1 MISLRERKKTAVR
14 DALIAQALRLFRERS
29 FDGVTVDEIAAAA
42 EVSRRSFFRYFPN
55 KEAVLLGRRQDQL
68 ARFRELLGK
77 TKGFDSVRAACLALA
92 DEYVK
97 MRAQILEERAI
108 VAASASLSAHD
119 LEVDRAFEAAIEGA
133 LGGGRRAKICAAAV
147 VGAIRVV
154 LEEWAERG
162 GKLDLRAVGTEALDL
177 IAPVAPPK
185 FGDRQR
191 TESTRS
197 THP

>member
-1 MISLRERKKTAVR
+1 
-14 DALIAQALRLFRERS
+14 
-29 FDGVTVDEIAAAA
+29 
-42 EVSRRSFFRYFPN
+42 
-55 KEAVLLGRRQDQL
+55 
-68 ARFRELLGK
+68 
-77 TKGFDSVRAACLALA
+77 
-92 DEYVK
+92 
-97 MRAQILEERAI
+97 
-108 VAASASLSAHD
+108 ASASLSAHD

>member
-14 DALIAQALRLFRERS
+14 DALIAHALRLFAERG

-42 EVSRRSFFRYFPN
+42 EVSRRSFFRYFPS
-55 KEAVLLGRRQDQL
+55 KEGVLLARRQDQL
-68 ARFRELLGK
+68 ARFRELVGRQ
-77 TKGFDSVRAACLALA
+77 KGFESVRRACLALA
-92 DEYVK
+92 DEYVL
-97 MRAQILEERAI
+97 MRAQILEERTI
-108 VAASASLSAHD
+108 VAASSSLSAHD
-119 LEVDRAFEAAIEGA
+119 LEVDRAFESAIEQA

-162 GKLDLRAVGTEALDL
+162 GKLDLRTVGSEALDL
-177 IAPVAPPK
+177 VAPVAPPVH
-185 FGDRQR
+185 RSR
-191 TESTRS
+191 SESTRS